1 MSREILVALVAFA
14 LATATAAG
22 AAETKP
28 VKSLAECIA
37 IAVENHPSLGAAAAS
52 VQAGQQR
59 VWQAVS
65 DYLPQLS
72 AVYGA
77 NRRFT
82 SASAR
87 TGTNVGTQSQTFNF
101 FNTGVGFT
109 QLLFDFGQ
117 NLDSIRAAQASE
129 QSLRADATTQRET
142 VVLDVKQSYF
152 GLLAAQR
159 LLAVAEE
166 TVRQNQQHLD
176 LARGRFDVGLAAKFD
191 VTQAQVQLANAELSR
206 VTARNN
212 VALGRAMLQNSLG
225 VSTPLDFDIVDSL
238 DYHEVHIGEE
248 EALNAAYEKRPEL
261 LSIRAQERADS
272 ERVSALQKDYL
283 PFVTGN
289 GAYDWTG
296 NDYPLQPSWNI
307 GVNVNLSL
315 FNGGLTTAQIG
326 EAKADLSNLRF
337 NEEGLKQNIA
347 LEVRQA
353 LLNLQQASESIDV
366 SAKALEEARENRD
379 LAENRYQTGV
389 GSIIELTDAQ
399 TSFTVANANHVRALY
414 DYRTALAEVEKATS
428 ETFTDE

>member
-1 MSREILVALVAFA
+1 MSKGILIAFVALNVT
-14 LATATAAG
+14 TAAAAG
-22 AAETKP
+22 AAEAKP

-37 IAVENHPSLGAAAAS
+37 IAVENHPTLGAAAAS
-52 VQAGQQR
+52 VRAGQQR
-59 VWQAVS
+59 VRQATS
-65 DYLPQLS
+65 AYLPQVS
-72 AVYGA
+72 ATYGA
-77 NRRFT
+77 NRRYT

-101 FNTGVGFT
+101 FNGGFGFT

-117 NLDSIRAAQASE
+117 NLDSIRAAQAGE
-129 QSLRADATTQRET
+129 ESLQADATTQRET
-142 VVLDVKQSYF
+142 VVLNVKQSYF

-176 LARGRFDVGLAAKFD
+176 LAQGRFDVGLAAKFD
-191 VTQAQVQLANAELSR
+191 VTQAKVQLANAELGL

-212 VALGRAMLQNSLG
+212 VALGHAMLHNALG
-225 VSTPLDFDIVDSL
+225 LSTPLDFDIVDSL
-238 DYHEVHIGEE
+238 DRHEVQIGEE
-248 EALNAAYEKRPEL
+248 AALDAAYDKRPEL
-261 LSIRAQERADS
+261 RSIRAQERADS
-272 ERVSALQKDYL
+272 EQIAALQKDYL

-289 GAYDWTG
+289 GAYDFTG
-296 NDYPLQPSWNI
+296 NSSPDQASWNI
-307 GVNVNLSL
+307 GLNVNLSL

-326 EAKADLSNLRF
+326 EAKANLSNLRF
-337 NEEGLKQNIA
+337 NEEALKQNIE

-366 SAKALEEARENRD
+366 SAKALEEARENLD

-399 TSFTVANANHVRALY
+399 ASFTFANASHVRALY
-414 DYRTALAEVEKATS
+414 DYRTALAAVEKATS
-428 ETFTDE
+428 ESFGDE